1 METHFENVTVPKD
14 EVFHSNDKEA
24 IWSRFC
30 GFLDLSLGEFMDIQ
44 KRMLAEEI
52 DLVADTTI
60 GKKLMNNSTP
70 HNIDEFRK
78 IVPLTTYQDYAPY
91 IGNCQED
98 AIVGKPLYWARTSGG
113 GGTVKWA
120 PYYLRN
126 DEVMSKNATAGLI
139 MSTTRHKGEVNIA
152 PGTRALLN
160 FPPRP
165 YTSGWGVFVWIQRN
179 SMNVI
184 PPLEK
189 AEKMPFPERI
199 QLGFMIAL
207 RHRTDILSCISSVLI
222 KMGEAFTEGTRT
234 MKFSRSMLHPTV
246 LFRVIRGRV
255 SAARH
260 RRPMLPRDLWSFK
273 GVIGWGVDTEIY
285 KDKIA
290 YYWGQKPYELYV
302 ATEAGGM
309 IAINGW
315 NKKAL
320 TFTPDTAFYEFIPE
334 DESLKSKDDPAYIP
348 STLLLDQVEAG
359 KRYELVITSFY
370 GMPFM
375 RYRLGDLIEVVALK
389 DDETGVNLPQIVF
402 HSRADDL
409 VSLAGF
415 TWLNEKIVWQ
425 AIAQTNLK
433 YNDWTLRKEY
443 VTKDPFLHLYIE
455 LREDR
460 KEQEVEQLIH
470 DQLKLID
477 TDYADIESMLGI
489 RPLRVTLLS
498 AGSFQRYMEEKSK
511 AGHDLARLRVRH
523 INASDDSMEDLL
535 RLNKQGEQA

>member
-1 METHFENVTVPKD
+1 MERQLENVTVAKD
-14 EVFHSNDKEA
+14 EVFHSNDREV
-24 IWSRFC
+24 IWNRFC
-30 GFLDLSLGEFMDIQ
+30 GFLDLSLSDFMDIQ

-60 GKKLMNNSTP
+60 GKKVMNNAKP
-70 HNIDEFRK
+70 RNVDEFRQ

-98 AIVGKPLYWARTSGG
+98 AIVDKPLYWAHTSGG
-113 GGTVKWA
+113 GGSFKWA

-126 DEVMSKNATAGLI
+126 DEAMCKNVTAGII
-139 MSTTRHKGEVNIA
+139 MSSARYKGEVNVA
-152 PGTRALLN
+152 PGTRALLI

-165 YTSGWGVFVWIQRN
+165 YTSGWGLHTTAQRI
-179 SMNVI
+179 SVQVI
-184 PPLEK
+184 PALEA
-189 AEKMPFPERI
+189 AEKMPFPVRM
-199 QLGFMIAL
+199 QSGFMLAL
-207 RHRTDILSCISSVLI
+207 QQRTDFLSCISSVLI

-234 MKFSRSMLHPTV
+234 MKFSWSMLHPV
-246 LFRVIRGRV
+246 ILSRVIRGRV
-255 SAARH
+255 SAIRH
-260 RRPMLPRDLWSFK
+260 KRPMLPKDLWSFK
-273 GVIGWGVDTEIY
+273 GIIGWGVDTDIY

-290 YYWGQKPYELYV
+290 HYWGQKPYELYV

-334 DESLKSKDDPAYIP
+334 DESLKNKDNPAYIP

-389 DDETGVNLPQIVF
+389 DDETSVNLPQIVF
-402 HSRADDL
+402 HSRADDQ

-443 VTKDPFLHLYIE
+443 TDKDPFLHLYIE
-455 LREDR
+455 LRED
-460 KEQEVEQLIH
+460 KKGQEVEQLMH
-470 DQLKLID
+470 EQLKLLD
-477 TDYADIESMLGI
+477 KDYADIESMLGI
-489 RPLRVTLLS
+489 RPLRVTLLP
-498 AGSFQRYMEEKSK
+498 AGSFQRYMEEKVK
-511 AGHDLARLRVRH
+511 AGYDLARLRVRH
-523 INASDDSMEDLL
+523 INAPDESIQDLT
-535 RLNKQGEQA
+535 RLSKEGIA